1 MIEKLHGLVDKHDIW
16 SHVPFFLAA
25 TRVGEVGNR
34 LNTTRIMESLIIAGL
49 TGAITLYGVQQ
60 KMDVQISEIRSQ
72 MAKCEVRAAEDRAEA
87 LARDRRIEDRIEKN
101 HTGK

>member
-1 MIEKLHGLVDKHDIW
+1 MIEKLHSLVDKHDIW

-49 TGAITLYGVQQ
+49 TGAITLYGAQQ
-60 KMDVQISEIRSQ
+60 RFSKVLNQKKR
-72 MAKCEVRAAEDRAEA
+72 
-87 LARDRRIEDRIEKN
+87 
-101 HTGK
+101 TYF